1 MRAKTT
7 RLLACVALALV
18 SEPVLVSTAHAD
30 GPSGCG
36 GLLYS
41 SYIACGGQTPGA
53 QAPAVAGNI
62 PVSQGPA
69 TTIPVDLIEYVPYVI
84 PRGNGSYCVA
94 FTETILPAPLNPA
107 DGQNAGAV
115 SIFLIGVYGLCPGAP
130 VPPALAVNP
139 AVLAAQFWQTI
150 PLPVPK
156 PSIPPGYAITG
167 KPAYLVTD
175 GTVDPPSWTNA
186 TPLGPLTVTAH
197 GTYRV
202 DWGDGSTT
210 GPFSAEG
217 QPYPQGSIV
226 HTYDVAGT
234 ATVTVTEQWTATWT
248 LGAAGG
254 ALQQLQTQAAIP
266 NLRIQQLQAV
276 LTH

>member
-1 MRAKTT
+1 MRARATVLASLVVAT
-7 RLLACVALALV
+7 ALIPLLWAPRA
-18 SEPVLVSTAHAD
+18 TAD
-30 GPSGCG
+30 GGGCG
-36 GLLYS
+36 GYLGVYIGCGANTEVSTPAS
-41 SYIACGGQTPGA
+41 SAPPGPGA
-53 QAPAVAGNI
+53 P
-62 PVSQGPA
+62 SSPA

-156 PSIPPGYAITG
+156 PTIPPGYAITG

-266 NLRIQQLQAV
+266 DLRIQQLQAV